1 MAGVEPGGAV
11 TCKRCGASVAA
22 NSICPKC
29 GLPSNAAFA
38 SRAPTKPLVP
48 PPPPPPGRPAHSVP
62 PAPPAPR
69 ATGAVPPAPR
79 PASAVVPKPKTLPA
93 TPPAARPVSNK
104 VACAL
109 CMQSMPRETA
119 VAVDDAVAQSLGALS
134 APYRGK
140 TLCPTCLETLRAKA
154 ARAPA
159 PSGEIPDLVAPAPSA
174 AHSAPASPSASAVA
188 AAASARPAAGGA
200 TAMPPHFWVA
210 GGLAGALVGS
220 AIYLGLHF
228 GLDFRW
234 APVIILVGGLI
245 GIGVRL
251 GAQASTGIGPGAVA
265 AVLTI
270 VTGFT
275 TSYMIVSADFAEG
288 YRKQEEQMK
297 YGLVRDVADKMI
309 EEKEARG
316 ETVDMPKI
324 NFSEEWDRAMN
335 EEGEYADNPTEADLE
350 ASWRKEYPDGL
361 WDEAQKRWDTMP
373 ESEKEQKRKAY
384 RADYMPDNGEA
395 TLVDTLFDFW
405 ALVWFCIAAAT
416 AFKAG
421 AGS

>member
-1 MAGVEPGGAV
+1 MLGTGPGGA
-11 TCKRCGASVAA
+11 TALCKRCGAPVAGK
-22 NSICPKC
+22 NFCTKC
-29 GLPSNAAFA
+29 GLPINAAFA
-38 SRAPTKPLVP
+38 NQPPPKPLVP
-48 PPPPPPGRPAHSVP
+48 PPPPPPGRPASAV
-62 PAPPAPR
+62 PPAPR
-69 ATGAVPPAPR
+69 ATGAVPPPPR
-79 PASAVVPKPKTLPA
+79 PASAVPPKPKTLPA

-109 CMQSMPRETA
+109 CMQSMPRESA

-134 APYRGK
+134 APYKGK
-140 TLCPTCLETLRAKA
+140 TLCPACLETLQAKA

-174 AHSAPASPSASAVA
+174 AHSAPASPSASAGS
-188 AAASARPAAGGA
+188 AASARPGAGGA
-200 TAMPPHFWVA
+200 QPMPAHFWVA

-220 AIYLGLHF
+220 AIYLGLHY

-251 GAQASTGIGPGAVA
+251 GAQASTGLGPGAVA

-270 VTGFT
+270 LTGFT
-275 TSYMIVSADFAEG
+275 TSYIIASSEVAKEVQ
-288 YRKQEEQMK
+288 KHEQGMRFT
-297 YGLVRDVADKMI
+297 LVRDIAETII

-335 EEGEYADNPTEADLE
+335 EEGEYAENPSETDLV
-350 ASWRKEYPDGL
+350 ASWRKDFPEGV
-361 WDEAQKRWDTMP
+361 WDEAQKRWDNMP
-373 ESEKEQKRKAY
+373 EAEQEQKRQAY
-384 RADYMPDNGEA
+384 RADYMPSGSEVTAWDMFFEISA
-395 TLVDTLFDFW
+395 LF
-405 ALVWFCIAAAT
+405 WFCIAAGT
-416 AFKAG
+416 AYKAG